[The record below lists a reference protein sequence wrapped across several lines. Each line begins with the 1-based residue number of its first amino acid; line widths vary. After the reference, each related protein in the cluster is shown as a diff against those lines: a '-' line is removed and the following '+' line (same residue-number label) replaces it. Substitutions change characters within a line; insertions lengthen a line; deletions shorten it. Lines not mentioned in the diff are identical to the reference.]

1 MHTKIGESGG
11 SFIKRDRKIEA
22 SVRDWCEKLSN
33 FAVPIFKKLTL
44 EQMFNY
50 ACSTSRKLLIAF
62 ITVCKRLYLK

>member
-1 MHTKIGESGG
+1 M
-11 SFIKRDRKIEA
+11 
-22 SVRDWCEKLSN
+22 RDWCEKLSN

-50 ACSTSRKLLIAF
+50 ACSTCRKLLIAF